1 LFQRSKRKA
10 LIVPSALARQRGAQ
24 GWGMALTSLRI
35 RMQVT
40 VYYLT
45 SPSPDSPQAR
55 GRIVVHSP
63 QRSWE
68 AKCPVRYSDT
78 PEVVGHI
85 PHHWMSSSAAG
96 HPSESP

>member
-45 SPSPDSPQAR
+45 SPSPDFPTSTWKDCGAF
-55 GRIVVHSP
+55 S
-63 QRSWE
+63 
-68 AKCPVRYSDT
+68 T
-78 PEVVGHI
+78 EVLG
-85 PHHWMSSSAAG
+85 S
-96 HPSESP
+96 